1 MHHYRPTAT
10 TPLPADRPPC
20 VPPRL
25 LYSIT
30 ADRCCRRGA
39 PQNPHGRPDMSCRS
53 APPADQWQ
61 KCHLRA
67 DLMPGPAAVRRLLQ
81 YAVLP
86 AERLCHGPVS
96 FCEFHS

>member
-1 MHHYRPTAT
+1 SFWMVTLKAHILPHHD
-10 TPLPADRPPC
+10 LQPPG
-20 VPPRL
+20 
-25 LYSIT
+25 
-30 ADRCCRRGA
+30 CRG
-39 PQNPHGRPDMSCRS
+39 S

>member
-1 MHHYRPTAT
+1 
-10 TPLPADRPPC
+10 
-20 VPPRL
+20 
-25 LYSIT
+25 
-30 ADRCCRRGA
+30 
-39 PQNPHGRPDMSCRS
+39 MSCRS

-86 AERLCHGPVS
+86 AVRIPLYSITDWHRSPISDSHPFDQPGT
-96 FCEFHS
+96 